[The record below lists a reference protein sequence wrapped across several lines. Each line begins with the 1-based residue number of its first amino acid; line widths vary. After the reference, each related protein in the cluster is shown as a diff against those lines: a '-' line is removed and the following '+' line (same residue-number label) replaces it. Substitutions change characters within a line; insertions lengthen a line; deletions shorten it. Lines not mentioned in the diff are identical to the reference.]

1 MLPLESAG
9 IIIDEIASDRNIMNF
24 KVLENTPAIMD
35 GHAGFK
41 ILFTYK
47 DKKGSMFKTL
57 YYGFISDNTFF
68 NLRYCAAMRHYYD
81 KDIADFK
88 QILNSFKLV
97 KG

>member
-1 MLPLESAG
+1 MLPLESAR
-9 IIIDEIASDRNIMNF
+9 IIIDEIASDRNITNF
-24 KVLENTPAIMD
+24 KVIENTPAIIN

-68 NLRYCAAMRHYYD
+68 NLRYNAAMRHYYD
-81 KDIADFK
+81 KDIADFQ
-88 QILNSFKLV
+88 QILDSFKLFE
-97 KG
+97 G

>member
-1 MLPLESAG
+1 
-9 IIIDEIASDRNIMNF
+9 MNF
-24 KVLENTPAIMD
+24 KVLENTPALVD

-68 NLRYCAAMRHYYD
+68 NLRYSAAMRQYYD